1 MAIMYIAIEEKRSL
15 RSRTINNINRLRQVS
30 KFFKVG
36 WIMPKLKVSLLTGR
50 TIDQGKGKEMGKLSK
65 EYLESVVI
73 CQMDPND
80 MKFLGTKENT
90 NVKVVTDFGSVVL
103 KAVKSA
109 RAPHPKVVFIPYG
122 PWASLIMNP
131 KTHGTG
137 MPSLKGIPA
146 EIEPAPNEK
155 VLSLQNLLNQFHK
168 EG

>member
-1 MAIMYIAIEEKRSL
+1 
-15 RSRTINNINRLRQVS
+15 
-30 KFFKVG
+30 
-36 WIMPKLKVSLLTGR
+36 MPKLQVSLLTGR

-65 EYLESVVI
+65 EYLESVII
-73 CQMDPND
+73 CQIDPND
-80 MKFLGTKENT
+80 MKNLGIKENT
-90 NVKVVTDFGSVVL
+90 NVKVTTDFGSAVL

-146 EIEPAPNEK
+146 EIEPAPNEN
-155 VLSLQNLLNQFHK
+155 VLSLQNLLKQQFHK
-168 EG
+168 EERP

>member
-1 MAIMYIAIEEKRSL
+1 
-15 RSRTINNINRLRQVS
+15 
-30 KFFKVG
+30 
-36 WIMPKLKVSLLTGR
+36 MPRLKVSLLTGR

-73 CQMDPND
+73 CQMDPKD
-80 MKFLGTKENT
+80 MKSLRVKENS
-90 NVKVVTDFGSVVL
+90 NIKVITDSGSVVL

-109 RAPHPKVVFIPYG
+109 RSPHPRVVFIPYG

-131 KTHGTG
+131 RTHGTG

-155 VLSLQNLLNQFHK
+155 VLSLQNLLSQFHK
-168 EG
+168 EVKV

>member
-1 MAIMYIAIEEKRSL
+1 
-15 RSRTINNINRLRQVS
+15 
-30 KFFKVG
+30 
-36 WIMPKLKVSLLTGR
+36 MPKLKGSLLTGR
-50 TIDQGKGKEMGKLSK
+50 TIDQGTGKEMGKLSK
-65 EYLESVVI
+65 EYLESVTI

-80 MKFLGTKENT
+80 MKFLGIKENT

-109 RAPHPKVVFIPYG
+109 RAPHPKVAFIPYG

-146 EIEPAPNEK
+146 EIEPAPKEK
-155 VLSLQNLLNQFHK
+155 VLSLRDLLSQFHK
-168 EG
+168 EGQP